1 MTGTTNPLTNVYY
14 LAPPVTILDSPAP
27 MSRVRTARLL
37 RLRLLTSWWRL
48 RLTAREVASAIR
60 RFGRAPIEADVP
72 FLEHGA
78 ELVVTPRPSVG
89 PARILDF
96 AAARQRLRP

>member
-14 LAPPVTILDSPAP
+14 LAPPVTILEPPAP
-27 MSRVRTARLL
+27 MSRVRSARLL
-37 RLRLLTSWWRL
+37 WLRLLTNWWRL

-60 RFGRAPIEADVP
+60 RFGRAPIDDVP
-72 FLEHGA
+72 FLEQGA
-78 ELVVTPRPSVG
+78 ELVVTPRRSVG

-96 AAARQRLRP
+96 TAARQRLRP